1 MAAIAYNI
9 KKYLKF
15 ITKKAKSNK
24 QALAFY
30 AFLIKATWK
39 RILSLFKT
47 SKFSPKLV

>member
-1 MAAIAYNI
+1 ML
-9 KKYLKF
+9 YLKF

-30 AFLIKATWK
+30 ASLIKITWK

-47 SKFSPKLV
+47 FEFSPKLV